1 MNNQKMDLKNY
12 NLQSLN
18 NTELNEVI
26 GGSWKSFFHGLFVAA
41 LGAGEIMGGLATY
54 LFDGGTLLKE
64 GVKDGIAGVDEMQGS
79 F

>member
-1 MNNQKMDLKNY
+1 MDLKKY

-18 NTELNEVI
+18 STELNDVI

-54 LFDGGTLLKE
+54 LFDGGKLLKE
-64 GVKDGIAGVDEMQGS
+64 GVNDGIAGVDEMQGS